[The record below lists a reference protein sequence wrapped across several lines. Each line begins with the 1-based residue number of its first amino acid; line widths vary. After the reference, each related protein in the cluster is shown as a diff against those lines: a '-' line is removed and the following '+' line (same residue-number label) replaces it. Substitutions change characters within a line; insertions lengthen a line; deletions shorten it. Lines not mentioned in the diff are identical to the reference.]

1 MSAQKSSQESAQAPA
16 RRQIDAI
23 QGMRAFAALLVA
35 FGHMLHEVSG
45 MRGVAAPPSL
55 FQSWTGAGVDIFFV
69 ISGFVMVYASQRLFA
84 QPGGAQVFLHRRI
97 ARIVPLYWAMT
108 TAFLLVMAALPSA
121 LASAAPTFTE
131 ILKSYFFV
139 PYVRLDQEFMQPVY
153 KLGWT
158 LNYEMYFYCVFACVI
173 VLPMRRAVAA
183 MAAIFFAVVLA
194 GQVLKPQPGVLQ
206 FWSHPI
212 ILEFIWGA
220 GIALLALRGFAPSR
234 AAAWGLIGIGL
245 SGFALWAVSGVD
257 PYGALRP
264 LVWGV
269 PAAAMVAGAAFM
281 PQGGNGPLSRLMVL
295 LGDASYAIYLVH
307 PMVIRSL
314 RLVWDKTG
322 MSVTVPGVIYIIIAM
337 ILTIVAS
344 LLVYRWFEKPLTAAL
359 QRR

>member
-1 MSAQKSSQESAQAPA
+1 MSVQAPA

-35 FGHMLHEVSG
+35 LGHMLHEVSG
-45 MRGVAAPPSL
+45 MRGAAALPGL
-55 FQSWTGAGVDIFFV
+55 FQNWTGAGVDIFFV

-108 TAFLLVMAALPSA
+108 TVFLLAMAAVPSA
-121 LASAAPTFTE
+121 IASTAPAPIE
-131 ILKSYFFV
+131 ILKSYFFI
-139 PYVRLDQEFMQPVY
+139 PYVRPDQDYMQPVY

-173 VLPMRRAVAA
+173 VLPVRRAVVA
-183 MAAIFFAVVLA
+183 MAALFFAVVLA
-194 GQVLKPQPGVLQ
+194 GQLFTPQPGVLQ

-220 GIALLALRGFAPSR
+220 GIALLALRGFALPGV
-234 AAAWGLIGIGL
+234 AAWGLIGMGL

-281 PQGGNGPLSRLMVL
+281 PHGGNGPLSRLMVL

-307 PMVIRSL
+307 PMVIRGL

-322 MSVTVPGVIYIIIAM
+322 MPVTMPGVIYIIVAM
-337 ILTIVAS
+337 IVTIGAS
-344 LLVYRWFEKPLTAAL
+344 LLVYSWFEKPLTAAL